1 VDLEVFNTTTLQL
14 AQAQV
19 GLSLHPA
26 AQGAVMLLELG
37 AAVAA
42 DLLWLALSGAQMF
55 FPKALTPKRRQTS
68 PVISPRCRAAIRR
81 TRKS

>member
-42 DLLWLALSGAQMF
+42 DLLWLALSGALLR
-55 FPKALTPKRRQTS
+55 LTPKRRQTS